1 MPTKPIERLL
11 FAQGGRCFFCN
22 DVLSAAEASVE
33 HLVATTNGGS
43 NSDENCV
50 ACCKA
55 LNRLLGRMSL
65 KEKLRVVLNQKGEFK
80 CPNGGVSRKSAGHH
94 HVMVSPTM
102 SSEEQLALV
111 LADLQKRGTA
121 RPRTVKT
128 LSSTI
133 NQRLK
138 KQLSE
143 SEIASLL
150 GQLQATGVISV
161 SGTKVSYTHAPGA
174 PNVNR
179 RTGVG

>member
-1 MPTKPIERLL
+1 MPTKPIERLV

-33 HLVATTNGGS
+33 HLVATTNGGG
-43 NSDENCV
+43 NTDENCV

-65 KEKLRVVLNQKGEFK
+65 KEKLRVVLGQKGEFK
-80 CPNGGVSRKSAGHH
+80 CPNRGVSRKSAGRH

-102 SSEEQLALV
+102 ASEKQLARV
-111 LADLQKRGTA
+111 LADLRKRGTA

-128 LSSTI
+128 LSRTI
-133 NQRLK
+133 SELFK

-150 GQLQATGVISV
+150 DQLQATGVISV
-161 SGTKVSYTHAPGA
+161 SGTKMSYTHAPSA